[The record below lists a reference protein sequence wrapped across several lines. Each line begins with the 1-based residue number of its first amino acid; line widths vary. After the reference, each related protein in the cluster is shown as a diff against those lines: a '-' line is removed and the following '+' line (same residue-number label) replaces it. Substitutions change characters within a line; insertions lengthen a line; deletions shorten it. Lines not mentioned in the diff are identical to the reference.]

1 MLLLMCGFVF
11 SSNVEAL
18 DVSAKS
24 AVIIE
29 ANSRNIIFEKN
40 AHEKLPMA
48 STTKIMTS
56 LITLEAGIPNDVF
69 RPTDEMLMVEGTS
82 MGLLAGDTVTVKN
95 LVYGM
100 LLSSGNDA
108 ANCAAIKVGGNLQ
121 NFAKIMNKRA
131 KIIGMDETNFVTP
144 SGLDAKEHYSTAYDM
159 SLLGAEAIKNPDF
172 REICSSKSA
181 RISFGNP
188 PYMRMLSNHN
198 NLLNTYPYAIGIKT
212 GYTKKSKRCLVSA
225 AQKDGVMLVAV
236 TLNAPNDWNDHK
248 EMFDYGFSQ
257 YSSVPLDSNLSD
269 VILNVIGSKTKQLP
283 VKCANEPKAALMNGR
298 SGEVVKKIFLKQ
310 FEYAPIGEGKIVGVM
325 CYYLDDKLLYE
336 TPIVTT
342 TSAESNTIVKNDSQ
356 KKSFL
361 KELFEKF
368 KK

>member
-1 MLLLMCGFVF
+1 MCGFVF

-131 KIIGMDETNFVTP
+131 KIIG
-144 SGLDAKEHYSTAYDM
+144 
-159 SLLGAEAIKNPDF
+159 
-172 REICSSKSA
+172 
-181 RISFGNP
+181 
-188 PYMRMLSNHN
+188 
-198 NLLNTYPYAIGIKT
+198 
-212 GYTKKSKRCLVSA
+212 
-225 AQKDGVMLVAV
+225 
-236 TLNAPNDWNDHK
+236 
-248 EMFDYGFSQ
+248 
-257 YSSVPLDSNLSD
+257 
-269 VILNVIGSKTKQLP
+269 
-283 VKCANEPKAALMNGR
+283 
-298 SGEVVKKIFLKQ
+298 
-310 FEYAPIGEGKIVGVM
+310 
-325 CYYLDDKLLYE
+325 
-336 TPIVTT
+336 
-342 TSAESNTIVKNDSQ
+342 
-356 KKSFL
+356 
-361 KELFEKF
+361 
-368 KK
+368 